1 MDIHKPKPWHG
12 LREFLKEYVII
23 VVGVLTAL
31 GAEQGVE
38 WLHWRHQ
45 AEAARED
52 MAADYRRTLRSIGAI
67 DAAAPC
73 ARRRV
78 DELRAVLDKAE
89 VEGRLPAL
97 PAIDPPP
104 NFAWTFRGWEGLVS
118 SQTLA
123 HLPRG
128 EAARYSAQAAYV
140 TYLIRMRDAQ
150 RDDWAVLSSMGG
162 PSRPMS
168 ATEAANLRATLG
180 RVLSEDGWLR
190 RQADGL
196 GSLISDTGLLSHAEV
211 EKWWKQG
218 LDSVP
223 KGGNTICRPL
233 AEAGARSW
241 IADKQSEPA
250 ELPTKPYETT
260 DYYTPRK

>member
-12 LREFLKEYVII
+12 LREFLKEYAII

-38 WLHWRHQ
+38 WLHWRHLAEQ
-45 AEAARED
+45 ARAD
-52 MAADYRRTLRSIGAI
+52 MAADYRRTLKNVGQL

-73 ARRRV
+73 ERRRV
-78 DELRAVLDKAE
+78 DELRAALDKAE
-89 VEGRLPAL
+89 VDGRLPAL

-118 SQTLA
+118 SQALA

-150 RDDWAVLSSMGG
+150 RDDWAILSSMGG

-168 ATEAANLRATLG
+168 AAEAANLRATLG

-190 RQADGL
+190 TQGDGL
-196 GSLISDTGLLSHAEV
+196 GRMISDTGLLSRSEV
-211 EKWWKQG
+211 ERWWKEG
-218 LDSVP
+218 LDALA
-223 KGGNTICRPL
+223 KGRNTICRPL
-233 AEAGARSW
+233 AEAGVRSW
-241 IADKQSEPA
+241 VADNQSAPPEP
-250 ELPTKPYETT
+250 PTKPFETT
-260 DYYTPRK
+260 DYYSPRN